1 MNNFL
6 QEYKESFKLKPN
18 IFVEKMK
25 DALYDGTSEDLVELI
40 SLTALM
46 SFCSHARVHGE
57 SPEKKGGKITA
68 NIFTFLL
75 SGSGSGKDKTTG
87 LAHSML
93 DSWYNTMHAEN
104 KIALED
110 MITKQL
116 MEKFGDNVVQNPD
129 FDEMLEKAVNKV
141 KMPNFFI
148 EAGSANGF
156 IYHLH
161 NLKKYPYGAAWIA
174 ETELGSALA
183 TANEFATLM
192 PVLAKAFDVGTIPEK
207 AYKTLEAQ
215 IPEIKNMPIT
225 MLAFADKAGIIWN
238 QNAKKKFVEEMQ
250 SRYARRAIFADI
262 PDVARVTEA
271 KTIEEFEEEIFKRTK
286 RKNAAI
292 DWLDLNEPNIKNN
305 EIKLYDA
312 WISKEALLE
321 YYGELSA
328 EVDKTNPL
336 YKKHLS
342 EVHWRA
348 LKIAIGFAFL
358 HQETEVTRERFEE
371 GLYYSEKYSK
381 SLKDF
386 EDLLNKETY
395 EYFMLR
401 VEELWDGETLNFKL
415 DKLIKEGFITSAGAK
430 TRLKELFHL
439 IQSVNSPFIFQLENN
454 DSEITAVKVVSDKN
468 ELGMSYRMLPE
479 GISKDEKAKMA
490 NDGYTYKV
498 TTFEKL
504 ANLLSKETSYCPFE
518 FIGGIRKDE
527 NIVNE
532 STKVVVLDVD
542 NGEMTYQEAHDIL
555 QDFNHH
561 IACTSK
567 GESSPYH
574 YRIIMELDN
583 AVEISRSDWKR
594 FMTAVTEYLGIN
606 KFDNLPRSQIYFG
619 FAGREVLSIT
629 DADKLPAL
637 ELISLMKEK
646 PEPKNHGTKS
656 AKWKREALE
665 NDLDT
670 FHYAWNKKPEISRN
684 LTLYK
689 VMKHCRN
696 ELEAEYQYTLN
707 LINEI
712 NDYWS
717 PNSLTETQME
727 KLEHQLGQIYELH

>member
-1 MNNFL
+1 MENEFL
-6 QEYKESFKLKPN
+6 KQYKDSFVQKPN

-25 DALYDGTSEDLVELI
+25 DALFDGNGEDLVELI

-46 SFCSHARVHGE
+46 SFCSHARVYGK

-93 DSWYNTMHAEN
+93 ESWYETLYAEN
-104 KIALED
+104 KIALEEK
-110 MITKQL
+110 MTITLQ
-116 MEKFGDNVVQNPD
+116 EKFGEDVINNPD
-129 FDEMLEKAVNKV
+129 FDEMLEKAVKKI

-148 EAGSANGF
+148 EAGTANGF
-156 IYHLH
+156 IYHLN
-161 NLKKYPYGAAWIA
+161 NLKQYPYGAAWIS
-174 ETELGSALA
+174 ETELGAALA
-183 TANEFATLM
+183 TGNEFATLM

-225 MLAFADKAGIIWN
+225 MLAFADKAGIVWN

-262 PDVARVTEA
+262 PEQPRETKAQN
-271 KTIEEFEEEIFKRTK
+271 IEEFEQEIFERTK

-292 DWLDLNEPNIKNN
+292 KWLDEHKPNPKNN
-305 EIKLYDA
+305 EIDLYNA

-321 YYGELSA
+321 YYANISQA
-328 EVDKTNPL
+328 IDKTNPL
-336 YKKHLS
+336 YRKHLS

-348 LKIAIGFAFL
+348 MKIAIGFAFL
-358 HQETEVTRERFEE
+358 HNEQEVSKERYAE
-371 GLYYSEKYSK
+371 GLYYAEKYSE

-395 EYFMLR
+395 EYFMIR
-401 VEELWDGETLNFKL
+401 VEELWNGETLNFKL

-439 IQSVNSPFIFQLENN
+439 VQSVSSPFIFQLENN
-454 DSEITAVKVVSDKN
+454 DSEITATKVVSDNN
-468 ELGMSYRMLPE
+468 ELGMSYILLPE
-479 GISKDEKAKMA
+479 GLSKDEKAKMA
-490 NDGYTYKV
+490 NEGYTYKV
-498 TTFEKL
+498 TTFDKL
-504 ANLLSKETSYCPFE
+504 ANLLKKETSYCPFK
-518 FIGGIRKDE
+518 FKDGIRKDE
-527 NIVNE
+527 NIMNE

-542 NGEMTYQEAHDIL
+542 NGEMTYREAHDIL

-574 YRIIMELDN
+574 YRIIMELDS

-594 FMTAVTEYLGIN
+594 FMTAVTEFLGVS

-619 FAGREVLSIT
+619 FEGREVLSIT

-637 ELISLMKEK
+637 EIIGMMKEK
-646 PEPKNHGTKS
+646 PEPTNHGNKS

-670 FHYAWNKKPEISRN
+670 FHYAWNKKPEVSRN

-689 VMKHCRN
+689 VMKHCHN
-696 ELEAEYQYTLN
+696 ELAADYEYTLN
-707 LINEI
+707 LIHEI
-712 NDYWS
+712 NNYWS
-717 PNSLTETQME
+717 PNNLTEVQMQ
-727 KLEHQLGQIYELH
+727 KLERQLGQIYEN